1 MIHNLADLL
10 SHKSYKTM
18 IINGGVFRFPS
29 HYRFECH
36 SHKAIEIN
44 YVSAG
49 CCTMEVQGE
58 YVPLKMGDCLIIYP
72 QIPHSFMVN
81 MKQSCRLTQLEFEL
95 DLPEGEYGLAFL
107 EEIRKEVPYR
117 KCCHCDTLASH
128 MELLC
133 QYGKTQD
140 QGANEYQKTLMDLQF
155 AEIYVFLSQMIAGAE
170 QTGDE
175 SKFKKL
181 LRHINENFTRELD
194 METLAAVYGISSR
207 YVRKRFRQDIG
218 MNSSQ
223 YITMLR
229 VNKAKELL
237 WKFSLSVTDVA
248 FQTGFGSSQYF
259 SRMFKS
265 YTKMTPA
272 EYRKLWSKTRNPS

>member
-1 MIHNLADLL
+1 MIQTLADLL
-10 SHKSYKTM
+10 SHNSYKTT
-18 IINGGVFRFPS
+18 IINTGVFRFPS
-29 HYRFECH
+29 HYKFECH

-58 YVPLKMGDCLIIYP
+58 YVPLKMGDCVIIYP
-72 QIPHSFMVN
+72 WNPHSFMVN

-95 DLPEGEYGLAFL
+95 ELPETDGNLVFL
-107 EEIRKEVPYR
+107 EEFRGDQGYR

-133 QYGKTQD
+133 QYSKD
-140 QGANEYQKTLMDLQF
+140 ERKNSYQKVLMDLQF
-155 AEIYVFLSQMIAGAE
+155 AEIYVLLSQQIANEVQDQREGE
-170 QTGDE
+170 GNFE
-175 SKFKKL
+175 KL
-181 LRHINENFTRELD
+181 LRYINENFTREID
-194 METLAAVYGISSR
+194 MEKLAEEYGISSR
-207 YVRKRFRQDIG
+207 YIRKRFRQDVG

-223 YITMLR
+223 YINMLR

-237 WKFSLSVTDVA
+237 WNFSLSATDVA

-259 SRMFKS
+259 SRIFKS
-265 YTKMTPA
+265 YTKITPA
-272 EYRKLWSKTRNPS
+272 QYRKLWSKTTNPS